1 VITGAVIAIFSCAL
15 FPLEIYRKRRE
26 KAELVAD
33 A

>member
-1 VITGAVIAIFSCAL
+1 MTGAVIAIFSWDA

-33 A
+33 E